1 MNRIY
6 KASLVIVTISVFSAH
21 CMQKNATSRK
31 NTESTTRFMVI
42 IDTAAANYFL
52 NKNAIMNY
60 SYKVVSSKNA
70 AEGEGTF
77 NFKNTLDH
85 HGSSLAA
92 FSPLTTKN
100 MNDISIN
107 TATITIDDSV
117 YTASKKNVVI
127 MATGYPYTIGYDKD
141 HDQIQILNKDNKVIM
156 TFTRPAQEAPQK
168 QDATQKTDTSTAAPK
183 PAAPAASTNTEEK
196 KT

>member
-70 AEGEGTF
+70 AEGKE
-77 NFKNTLDH
+77 
-85 HGSSLAA
+85 
-92 FSPLTTKN
+92 PLILKTP
-100 MNDISIN
+100 SI
-107 TATITIDDSV
+107 
-117 YTASKKNVVI
+117 I
-127 MATGYPYTIGYDKD
+127 MAHPLL
-141 HDQIQILNKDNKVIM
+141 HL
-156 TFTRPAQEAPQK
+156 AH
-168 QDATQKTDTSTAAPK
+168 SLPK
-183 PAAPAASTNTEEK
+183 I
-196 KT
+196 